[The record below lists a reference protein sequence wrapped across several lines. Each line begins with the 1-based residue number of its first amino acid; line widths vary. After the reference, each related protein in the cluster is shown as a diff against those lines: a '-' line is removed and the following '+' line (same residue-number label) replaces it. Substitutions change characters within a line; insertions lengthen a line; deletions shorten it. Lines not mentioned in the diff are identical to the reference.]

1 MKWVIGAKRLVKSR
15 VSGRYYEQ
23 LIVWQRSDEFLK
35 LIYKTTVRFP
45 SDEKF
50 GVTSQLRRAALSIVL
65 NIVEGQARGS
75 NKDFRRFLIIARAS
89 LAECTYLLDFAKE
102 PLYSN

>member
-1 MKWVIGAKRLVKSR
+1 MIGAKRLVKSR

-65 NIVEGQARGS
+65 NIVEGQALGS

>member
-1 MKWVIGAKRLVKSR
+1 MIGAKRLVKSR